1 MKAMEKTEIP
11 YKIILYSKGYV
22 KVQMPSFKGLSWS
35 GLLKR
40 FKRSSLLLPSGIK
53 AINLDSF
60 KGNLVITYDPDKI
73 DILDYLENMSSNTEL
88 KQIVNRMKYEVPL
101 PH

>member
-1 MKAMEKTEIP
+1 MENSEIP
-11 YKIILYSKGYV
+11 YKIILYSKGCV
-22 KVQMPSFKGLSWS
+22 KVQMPSLKGLSWL

-53 AINLDSF
+53 DINLDQF
-60 KGNLVITYDPDKI
+60 KGTVLITYDPDKI
-73 DILDYLENMSSNTEL
+73 DILEFLESMSSNTEL
-88 KQIVNRMKYEVPL
+88 KEIVNRMKYEMSS